1 MFVATPMQFLAIA
14 CASNNKRDRV
24 ALFINNLTHACTN
37 EAAVLYSC
45 YILNA
50 WLVWLR

>member
-14 CASNNKRDRV
+14 CASNYKRDRV
-24 ALFINNLTHACTN
+24 ALFINNITHTCTN

-45 YILNA
+45 CIFNA
-50 WLVWLR
+50 WLVWLH